1 MLEDVNKTADC
12 HPDKTKKTNSLLA
25 VPGLM
30 SIVVLLWFN
39 RKIKLI
45 EIRALEGTNITLYI
59 QEMWSRFIKDMIH
72 GNWHFRSAGIDLPSS
87 IDESVSTKSLE

>member
-1 MLEDVNKTADC
+1 MLEDVNQTADC
-12 HPDKTKKTNSLLA
+12 HPDKTKKKTNSLLA

-30 SIVVLLWFN
+30 SIVVLLWVN

-45 EIRALEGTNITLYI
+45 EIRTLEGTNITLYI

-72 GNWHFRSAGIDLPSS
+72 GNWHFRSVGIDLPSS
-87 IDESVSTKSLE
+87 TSRELTR